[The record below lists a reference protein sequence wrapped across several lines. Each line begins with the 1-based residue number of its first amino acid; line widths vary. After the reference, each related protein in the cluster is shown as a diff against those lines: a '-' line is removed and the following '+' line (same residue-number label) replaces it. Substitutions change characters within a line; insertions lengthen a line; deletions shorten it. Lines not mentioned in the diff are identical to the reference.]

1 MYTQLDIETHFDGKL
16 KIAYLNQPETMNA
29 LTKPA
34 LADLKDFVKECSED
48 ETVRCVA
55 ISGRGERSAQG
66 RTWMRRL

>member
-34 LADLKDFVKECSED
+34 LSDLKDFVKECSED
-48 ETVRCVA
+48 ETVRCVPVK
-55 ISGRGERSAQG
+55 ILKKLSP
-66 RTWMRRL
+66 